1 MKTFERIT
9 RSIMVMAL
17 VFSATVMVAKAG
29 ADKTTVVDGIGTYQ
43 SKAGWSVK
51 YDADL
56 IEVNE
61 FDDGV
66 GFVYTGECAGTCM
79 VVITNTPDKKAEY
92 VRDDIAA
99 SWGSD
104 NVEKYE
110 APLYADGAE
119 VNAYWAYL
127 GASEGDDGLYETAI
141 AVEHNNGVI
150 LCECIDHMSGN
161 EMMDMQVCDTLSM
174 IIDSIAFN

>member
-1 MKTFERIT
+1 MKTFEKVT

-79 VVITNTPDKKAEY
+79 VVITNTPDKTAEY

-104 NVEKYE
+104 KVEKYE
-110 APLYADGAE
+110 APFYADGA
-119 VNAYWAYL
+119 
-127 GASEGDDGLYETAI
+127 
-141 AVEHNNGVI
+141 
-150 LCECIDHMSGN
+150 
-161 EMMDMQVCDTLSM
+161 
-174 IIDSIAFN
+174 